1 MRGQHRYENESRY
14 EGPEGDRERRQV
26 QRGPEM
32 TTQQERSGEGEWY
45 GYVQPYRYYGPG
57 YRGVGYYSVLYQGR
71 EPYTSDEGET
81 PADEQRSG
89 RWFDQ
94 RGVQYG
100 QGQGAGA
107 AWNEPMGRSRSSAW
121 SDRARQ
127 WGQFGGQLSGGFAGR
142 GPKGYT
148 RSDERIREDVSD
160 KLMEHPDLDAS
171 EIEVRVSGGEVTL
184 SGSVDSRWAKRLAE
198 DVAESCTGVRDVM
211 NQLRVPSD
219 LVSPRE
225 TRKSSAEPASQT
237 RNGRRPIASKR

>member
-1 MRGQHRYENESRY
+1 MRSQHRYENESRH
-14 EGPEGDRERRQV
+14 EDRDSDRERRQV
-26 QRGPEM
+26 QQGGSDM
-32 TTQQERSGEGEWY
+32 ATQQERGGGDWY

-71 EPYTSDEGET
+71 EPSTSDEDEMTG
-81 PADEQRSG
+81 EQRSE
-89 RWFDQ
+89 RRFDE
-94 RGVQYG
+94 RGMHYG
-100 QGQGAGA
+100 QGQAGGA
-107 AWNEPMGRSRSSAW
+107 AWTEPMGRDRSGSW
-121 SDRARQ
+121 GDRARQ

-171 EIEVRVSGGEVTL
+171 EIEVGVSGGEVTL

-198 DVAESCTGVRDVM
+198 DVAESCTGVREVM

-219 LVSPRE
+219 SESTRGTRE
-225 TRKSSAEPASQT
+225 SSAEPTSQT
-237 RNGRRPIASKR
+237 RNGRRPVAQKR